1 MLCHFRFH
9 STSLSYE
16 KAGLNFKALYFQ
28 RENKNKY
35 LLCGLLCFNM
45 AVKRDA
51 N

>member
-16 KAGLNFKALYFQ
+16 EAGLNFKALYFQ